1 MRNIVIIFLIFT
13 ALFAQSNQEFMLKDV
28 SVEGNV
34 VSTANTIIFTSGLRK
49 GAKIS
54 SAEFPRAIKRLWQ
67 LGLFDDVQIK
77 YDKETDNEVS
87 ITIVV
92 LESNII
98 GNVKYN
104 GNKKIKDSKFKEELD
119 LNTGQRIKPNT
130 IHNTKELIREIYA
143 EKGYLN
149 VDIESQLTLPD
160 DDLDLF
166 GGKGKDLVRDL
177 TFEIKENKKVKIG
190 KIIIEGNKSISCL
203 LYTSPSPRD

>member
-13 ALFAQSNQEFMLKDV
+13 ALFAQSNQELMLKDV
-28 SVEGNV
+28 NVEGNV

-54 SAEFPRAIKRLWQ
+54 SSEFPRAIKRLWQ

-77 YDKETDNEVS
+77 YDEEAGNEVS

-92 LESNII
+92 LESKII

-119 LNTGQRIKPNT
+119 LNTGQRIKPVSYT
-130 IHNTKELIREIYA
+130 H
-143 EKGYLN
+143 
-149 VDIESQLTLPD
+149 LTLPTNRE
-160 DDLDLF
+160 
-166 GGKGKDLVRDL
+166 V
-177 TFEIKENKKVKIG
+177 
-190 KIIIEGNKSISCL
+190 
-203 LYTSPSPRD
+203 

>member
-13 ALFAQSNQEFMLKDV
+13 ALFAQSNQEFTLKDV

-77 YDKETDNEVS
+77 YDEETGNEVS

-98 GNVKYN
+98 GL
-104 GNKKIKDSKFKEELD
+104 SL
-119 LNTGQRIKPNT
+119 
-130 IHNTKELIREIYA
+130 IH
-143 EKGYLN
+143 
-149 VDIESQLTLPD
+149 
-160 DDLDLF
+160 
-166 GGKGKDLVRDL
+166 
-177 TFEIKENKKVKIG
+177 
-190 KIIIEGNKSISCL
+190 ISEPTRP
-203 LYTSPSPRD
+203 Y